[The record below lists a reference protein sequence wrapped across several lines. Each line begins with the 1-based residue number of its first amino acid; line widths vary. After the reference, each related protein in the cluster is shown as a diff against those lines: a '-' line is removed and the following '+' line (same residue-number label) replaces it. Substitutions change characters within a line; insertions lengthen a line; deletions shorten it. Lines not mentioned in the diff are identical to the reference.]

1 MSAGFSTGQHIGD
14 YEIISILGA
23 GGMGKVYKVRN
34 VISERVEA
42 MKILLPDLTS
52 NQSLADR
59 FLREI
64 RLLATLHHPNIAA
77 LRTALTYENQ
87 LVMIIEYVEGE
98 TIANRIARA
107 PLSTAEVVNYSD
119 QCLTALSYA
128 HKQNIIH
135 RDIKPA
141 NMMLTPDGVV
151 KLMDFGIARSNK
163 DGSLTS
169 TGTTL
174 GSLNYMPPEQVRG
187 EAADARSDIYSF
199 GASLYEMLTGKL
211 PFDTDSQ
218 YALMTAQLN
227 TDPPPPITLR
237 SDLPPA
243 LNQIIMMCMAKD
255 PEKRF
260 QSADALRAALKTVPV
275 SALPPARTT
284 AVPGNAPSST
294 PAPAVKTP
302 AAAAAAFSS
311 ETTLIDAPLTP
322 RPGAAPT
329 PLPTQAQ
336 PPAPTPAPTP
346 QSTQAARAPLS
357 AGPLPPPDQPRPSS
371 AHRGLWV
378 AIGSLVGVSVL
389 LAAGI
394 YIPRHMGTH
403 ADPATSSDSPSS
415 PTQPPATSTDSS
427 APSTP
432 ASPTAGSAS
441 ASSDGGPVNIQVP
454 GVGVSVDDKGNVAIK
469 TPGGSLSAT
478 ADGNVDIKS
487 PHGSVSA
494 SKDGATSINGGKA
507 SVNVAGRSAAAT
519 RAASQAAVQQPP
531 SAPAA
536 VPPPN
541 SGPSADE
548 IQRLTDDGEKLSV
561 RADTVTEGLNTLKQ
575 QQAASGLGLR
585 ADMVSAQQRMGL
597 FLKKGNDALQH
608 GDAANAQKYFDQADA
623 EISKLEKFLGH

>member
-107 PLSTAEVVNYSD
+107 PLSTAEVIDYSD

-163 DGSLTS
+163 DVGSLTS

-187 EAADARSDIYSF
+187 EVADARSDIYSF

-255 PEKRF
+255 PDKRF
-260 QSADALRAALKTVPV
+260 QSADALRAALKTIPV

-284 AVPGNAPSST
+284 AVPSNAPS
-294 PAPAVKTP
+294 P
-302 AAAAAAFSS
+302 
-311 ETTLIDAPLTP
+311 TP
-322 RPGAAPT
+322 RQPQELQPQPT
-329 PLPTQAQ
+329 HPKPRS
-336 PPAPTPAPTP
+336 
-346 QSTQAARAPLS
+346 STAR
-357 AGPLPPPDQPRPSS
+357 
-371 AHRGLWV
+371 
-378 AIGSLVGVSVL
+378 
-389 LAAGI
+389 
-394 YIPRHMGTH
+394 
-403 ADPATSSDSPSS
+403 
-415 PTQPPATSTDSS
+415 
-427 APSTP
+427 
-432 ASPTAGSAS
+432 
-441 ASSDGGPVNIQVP
+441 
-454 GVGVSVDDKGNVAIK
+454 
-469 TPGGSLSAT
+469 
-478 ADGNVDIKS
+478 
-487 PHGSVSA
+487 
-494 SKDGATSINGGKA
+494 
-507 SVNVAGRSAAAT
+507 
-519 RAASQAAVQQPP
+519 
-531 SAPAA
+531 
-536 VPPPN
+536 
-541 SGPSADE
+541 
-548 IQRLTDDGEKLSV
+548 
-561 RADTVTEGLNTLKQ
+561 
-575 QQAASGLGLR
+575 
-585 ADMVSAQQRMGL
+585 
-597 FLKKGNDALQH
+597 
-608 GDAANAQKYFDQADA
+608 
-623 EISKLEKFLGH
+623 